1 MSLSSETPTAPLYP
15 LLDSFR
21 DLELVP
27 EDLIGW
33 MDLEAALIRLTV
45 RWAHADKDL
54 EALLRRVAA
63 LADSLA
69 STYGRHRWAAEL
81 SHKLLPKLAQ
91 IYVDAKVSVVP
102 RAEIATPAVGPQI
115 GIESSMLSALHR
127 INSALNSSLN
137 LQQMLDTAAEAVAQ
151 VMRGEVCSIFLYDQV
166 TDQLILRATNGLNR
180 QLIGK
185 FSLRL
190 GEGITG
196 TAALTGRPQAVT
208 DAWADRRFVYC
219 PDLHEERYRS
229 LLAVPIILYTV
240 GKLVGVIDI
249 HTADYRDFGSS
260 EVQFLELVAGELAM
274 AIENAQLYQA
284 TDERL
289 RRKVAELSTLQRVS
303 AMVASTLDLES
314 VLSIITSQALFL
326 ARVDAVAIY
335 QLAGPHQVL
344 KLLAIHG
351 SDEGVGLID
360 HPIAERAI
368 RNAVATARPVLIK
381 NLDRISAEAAD
392 VAPANAYRT
401 LVCIPMPG
409 HRGILGALSFYDRDY
424 REFDEEELALYSAFA
439 HQAAIAIQNAHL
451 YEEAQRALEV
461 KSVLLKEMHH
471 RVRNN
476 LQTVAAL
483 LSLQKRRC
491 EDTPSAEILGES
503 IARIESIAAVHDLLC
518 GAELG
523 HTTLEALARQVVE
536 SVLAHHVA
544 PDQRIEFEISA
555 PGVMVGSR
563 EATLLAI
570 IINEL
575 VSNAVRHGFAGRKH
589 GRIQIRAHGENGHVV
604 LSVVDD
610 GHGYPDNPQITA
622 SPGLGMGI
630 VRTLVKQ
637 DLGGSFKVERRDG
650 TTVATVAFR
659 QGGHDA

>member
-1 MSLSSETPTAPLYP
+1 MSLSPESTTAPLYP
-15 LLDSFR
+15 LLDSFQ
-21 DLELVP
+21 DLGLGP
-27 EDLIGW
+27 EDLLDW
-33 MDLEAALIRLTV
+33 LSLEAALIRLTV
-45 RWAHADKDL
+45 RWAHGGKDL
-54 EALLRRVAA
+54 EALLRRVAE

-69 STYGRHRWAAEL
+69 TTYGRPRWADEL
-81 SHKLLPKLAQ
+81 SRKLLPRLAQ
-91 IYVDAKVSVVP
+91 IYVDAKVSVPP
-102 RAEIATPAVGPQI
+102 RSAPDIPIRGPQFQT
-115 GIESSMLSALHR
+115 ESSMLAALHR
-127 INSALNSSLN
+127 INSALNSTLN
-137 LQQMLDTAAEAVAQ
+137 LQDMLDTAADAVAQ
-151 VMRGEVCSIFLYDQV
+151 VMQSEVCSIFLYDQV
-166 TDQLILRATNGLNR
+166 TDQLVLRATNGLNR

-196 TAALTGRPQAVT
+196 TAALTGHPQAVM

-249 HTADYRDFGSS
+249 HTADYRDFGTA

-289 RRKVAELSTLQRVS
+289 RRKVAELSTLERVS
-303 AMVASTLDLES
+303 AMVTSTLDLDS
-314 VLSIITSQALFL
+314 VLSIITSQALSL

-335 QLAGPHQVL
+335 QLVGPNQVL

-351 SDEGVGLID
+351 SDEGLSLVD

-368 RNAVATARPVLIK
+368 RNAVATARPVLVK

-392 VAPANAYRT
+392 VAPANEYRT

-424 REFDEEELALYSAFA
+424 RDFDEEELALYSAFA

-491 EDTPSAEILGES
+491 EDTPAADILSES

-523 HTTLEALARQVVE
+523 QTTLEALARQVVE

-544 PDQRIEFEISA
+544 PDQHIEFEITA
-555 PGVMVGSR
+555 PGVIVGSK

-589 GRIQIRAHGENGHVV
+589 GQIQIRAFRKNGQIELNVI
-604 LSVVDD
+604 DD
-610 GHGYPDNPQITA
+610 GHGYPDDFHVET
-622 SPGLGMGI
+622 STGLGIGI

-637 DLGGSFKVERRDG
+637 DLGGSFTVERHDHR
-650 TTVATVAFR
+650 TVATVQFKPGAPEV
-659 QGGHDA
+659 